1 MMSARSWSGRGT
13 LSNPDGRFEAQR
25 RGPMDADAWD
35 WASEDDERRP
45 RTTVGVD
52 EARSVISTNDSPDV
66 PFERSVNPYRGCEH
80 GCIYCFARPSH
91 AFLGLSSGLDFETKL
106 FAKPRAAELLRDELA
121 RPSYRCE
128 ALALGA
134 NTDPYQPVARPERIT
149 RAILEVLV
157 ETRHPVGIVTKSR
170 GVLRDRD
177 LLLDLARERLA
188 HVYVSVTTLDPE
200 LARRLEPRASSPAR
214 RLDTIESLAVAG
226 VPVGVLVSPLIPG
239 LNDHEIER
247 ILAAARARGASRAG
261 SLLVRLPHEV
271 RELFVE
277 WLGQHYPERR
287 ERVLALIRECVNGT
301 SSRSGPH
308 GERLYNPEFGVR
320 MRGVGPYAALLRQ
333 RFELARARLGFEREP
348 YAFDV
353 TRFRRPERRAS
364 PPPPGADAKR
374 QLPLFR

>member
-1 MMSARSWSGRGT
+1 MMSDQSWSGRGT

-35 WASEDDERRP
+35 WSSEEENRRP

-91 AFLGLSSGLDFETKL
+91 AYLGLSSGLDFETKL
-106 FAKPRAAELLRDELA
+106 FAKPRASELLRAELA
-121 RPSYRCE
+121 RLSYRCE

-134 NTDPYQPVARPERIT
+134 NTDPYQPVERHERVT
-149 RAILEVLV
+149 RGILEVLV
-157 ETRHPVGIVTKSR
+157 EARNPVGIVTKSR
-170 GVLRDRD
+170 GVLRDLD
-177 LLLDLARERLA
+177 LLVELARERLV
-188 HVYVSVTTLDPE
+188 HVYVSVTTLDAD

-214 RLDTIESLAVAG
+214 RLDAIESLAAAG

-239 LNDHEIER
+239 LNDHDIEGV
-247 ILAAARARGASRAG
+247 LAAARARGATRAG

-271 RELFVE
+271 KDLFVE
-277 WLGQHYPERR
+277 WLEQHYPERR
-287 ERVLALIRECVNGT
+287 ARVLALLRECVNGT
-301 SSRSGPH
+301 SSKSGPH
-308 GERLYNPEFGVR
+308 GERLYNPTFGAR

-333 RFELARARLGFEREP
+333 RFELARSRLGFAREP
-348 YAFDV
+348 YPFDV
-353 TRFRRPERRAS
+353 SRFRRPA
-364 PPPPGADAKR
+364 PGPGEAAPSARPAR